1 MKQFLL
7 GVAALCLAATIFGC
21 GTPAVEVV
29 KTEKTAEPLIYETE
43 IRPEALHEFP
53 VVPAVSGKII
63 SGIPQA
69 GTAVRAG
76 ELLLQLDSSRYEA
89 EIAELRT
96 HMRSESVSASP
107 AVDTSMEA
115 SLLRQGIITRAEYE
129 RLVGRKQTGAS
140 SSTPNA
146 ATLEALAGL
155 RQAVAACTI
164 YAPIDGIVGDLHISG
179 DNTAAA
185 GVPILVLR
193 QNTPVIAD
201 VQIPAML
208 DELLTE
214 AKDRKTLTVSITDP
228 NTKRVWY
235 GELKKQPNESG
246 DEYTVYKVQADN
258 PDGALEL
265 GGAYHLKIDGGRS
278 VEGYVVPESA
288 FVREDQVKVVNAAGL
303 VDVRTVTAMGAADGK
318 RLIVSG
324 LEEGD
329 RVIVRPTAEMQI
341 GMEVK
346 VK

>member
-1 MKQFLL
+1 MRKILL
-7 GVAALCLAATIFGC
+7 GAAALCLAAWIAGC
-21 GTPAVEVV
+21 GTPSVEVV
-29 KTEKTAEPLIYETE
+29 QTEKTAEPLIYEAE
-43 IRPEALHEFP
+43 IRPEALHELP

-63 SGIPQA
+63 SKIPQA
-69 GTAVRAG
+69 GAAVRAG

-96 HMRSESVSASP
+96 HMTSSVSVSP
-107 AVDTSMEA
+107 AADTGAEA
-115 SLLRQGIITRAEYE
+115 ALLRQGIITRAEYE
-129 RLVGRKQTGAS
+129 RIMAKKNAGTSYVSSNTAS
-140 SSTPNA
+140 Q
-146 ATLEALAGL
+146 EALAGL

-164 YAPIDGIVGDLHISG
+164 YAPIDGIVGDLYISG
-179 DNTAAA
+179 DNMAAA

-193 QNTPVIAD
+193 QNTPIIAD

-208 DELLTE
+208 DELLAE
-214 AKDRKTLTVSITDP
+214 AKDAKTLTVSITDAAG
-228 NTKRVWY
+228 KRVWY

-258 PDGALEL
+258 PDGAIEL
-265 GGAYHLKIDGGRS
+265 GSAYRLKIDGGRS

-303 VDVRTVTAMGAADGK
+303 VDVRTVTAMGAEGAR

-329 RVIVRPTAEMQI
+329 RVIAKPTADLAL
-341 GMEVK
+341 GMEVS